1 MANARGGIAP
11 SKTHSLG
18 RNLAIR
24 LALMALGGIAVLSG
38 LVGGMTRLG
47 WPLPTASLAELH
59 GPLLVSGL
67 FGTLIGLERAI
78 ALGRPWAF
86 VCPLVAGIG
95 TLALLSGL
103 PVVAGAAF
111 YVAAATVL
119 VAASVTVARSQPTLF
134 HGSMMLGAVAWLAG
148 NLLWL
153 SGHSVPEIVGWWLAF
168 PILTVAGERLE
179 LSRVLTPKPRAEWVF
194 LLAAGLLLSG
204 AQNAL
209 QTANG
214 AVLFGAG
221 LVLMTACLLPH
232 DIARRN
238 VRKRHE
244 TRFLAV
250 CMLCGYSWLGGAGLL
265 LLLSANR
272 SIGVPYDVA
281 IHAVLIGFA
290 LSMVFGHALIILPA
304 ITRRR
309 ITYHAALYVPLL
321 LLQAG
326 TVMRFGGGL
335 LGHEVV
341 RLWSGP
347 VVLLAIGGLAAV
359 VIQGVRKAGRA
370 RERVWSG
377 QDEFGREPAA
387 SESSGD

>member
-1 MANARGGIAP
+1 MANGFAASRTGSPGFG
-11 SKTHSLG
+11 L
-18 RNLAIR
+18 RVR
-24 LALMALGGIAVLSG
+24 LALMALGGIALVSG
-38 LVGGMTRLG
+38 LLGGMTRLG
-47 WPLPTASLAELH
+47 WPLPTGSLAELH
-59 GPLLVSGL
+59 GPLLISGL

-78 ALGRPWAF
+78 ALGPPWAF
-86 VCPLVAGIG
+86 ACPLAAGIG

-103 PVVAGAAF
+103 PLVAGAAF
-111 YVAAATVL
+111 YVAAAAAL
-119 VAASVTVARSQPTLF
+119 VAASVVVARSQPTLF
-134 HGSMMLGAVAWLAG
+134 HGAMMLGAVAWLAG
-148 NLLWL
+148 NVLWL
-153 SGHSVPEIVGWWLAF
+153 SGHPVPEIVGWWLAF

-179 LSRVLTPKPRAEWVF
+179 LSRVLMPKLRAEWVF

-209 QTANG
+209 QSVNG

-221 LVLMTACLLPH
+221 LVVMTAWLLRH

-244 TRFLAV
+244 TRYFAV
-250 CMLCGYSWLGGAGLL
+250 CMLCGYGWLGGAGVL

-272 SIGVPYDVA
+272 SLDLPYDVA

-309 ITYHAALYVPLL
+309 VQYHAALYAPLL

-326 TVMRFGGGL
+326 TLMRVCGGL
-335 LGHEVV
+335 LGHEIV
-341 RLWSGP
+341 RIWSGP
-347 VVLLAIGGLAAV
+347 MVLVAIAGLAFV
-359 VIQGVRKAGRA
+359 VIQGVRRA
-370 RERVWSG
+370 DRVRESLWSG
-377 QDEFGREPAA
+377 QDGIETAAAA
-387 SESSGD
+387 SK